1 MIIQRLSLL
10 LLLATAANSQTV
22 DLFNRKN
29 LDGWEVKGDGVWTV
43 MKDGTLL
50 GQRDLAKS
58 AKTDP
63 NQSWLYTKKE
73 FGEFDLHLEW
83 WTRLGG
89 NSGVSLR
96 DQTRAIHSFGAQ
108 ADPKNTPSHIGYEI
122 QISNGYKDQY
132 PTGSLYLFEAAKT
145 GFQIENDWNSMDIES
160 RNDIIRV
167 KLNGHLIMQHPGDP
181 KRSKV
186 GPIGLQLHDM
196 STIVMFRN
204 IRIKEIAKAKP

>member
-1 MIIQRLSLL
+1 MIPQRLSVLI
-10 LLLATAANSQTV
+10 LLAATASAQTV
-22 DLFNRKN
+22 DLFNKKN
-29 LDGWEVKGDGVWTV
+29 LDGWEVMGDGVWTV

-50 GQRDLAKS
+50 GQRDLAKN
-58 AKTDP
+58 AKTEP
-63 NQSWLYTKKE
+63 NQSWLYTRKE

-145 GFQIENDWNSMDIES
+145 GFQNDDDWNSMDIES

>member
-1 MIIQRLSLL
+1 MILQCLTFA
-10 LLLATAANSQTV
+10 LLLASAANSQTV
-22 DLFNRKN
+22 DLFNRRN
-29 LDGWEVKGDGVWTV
+29 LDGWEVMGDGVWTV
-43 MKDGTLL
+43 MKDGTLV
-50 GQRDLAKS
+50 GQRDLSKN
-58 AKTDP
+58 AKTEP

-83 WTRLGG
+83 WARLGG

-108 ADPKNTPSHIGYEI
+108 ADPKNTPSHVGYEI

-145 GFQIENDWNSMDIES
+145 GYQIENDWNSMDIES

-181 KRSKV
+181 KRGKV

-196 STIVMFRN
+196 TSLVMFRN
-204 IRIKEIAKAKP
+204 IRIKEIGKPKP

>member
-1 MIIQRLSLL
+1 MLIQRLSILILL
-10 LLLATAANSQTV
+10 VAAANSQTV

-29 LDGWEVKGDGVWTV
+29 LDGWEVMGDGLWTV
-43 MKDGTLL
+43 MKDGTLV
-50 GQRDLAKS
+50 GQRDLAKN
-58 AKTDP
+58 AKTEP

-83 WTRLGG
+83 WTRFGG

-122 QISNGYKDQY
+122 QISNGYKDEY
-132 PTGSLYLFEAAKT
+132 PTGSLYLFKAAET
-145 GFQIENDWNSMDIES
+145 GFQIDNDWNSMDIES
-160 RNDIIRV
+160 RNDMIRV
-167 KLNGHLIMQHPGDP
+167 KLNGHLIMEHPGDP
-181 KRSKV
+181 KRSKI

-196 STIVMFRN
+196 SSIVLFRN
-204 IRIKEIAKAKP
+204 IRIREIKKAK

>member
-10 LLLATAANSQTV
+10 LLLASAATAQTV

-29 LDGWEVKGDGVWTV
+29 LDGWEVMGDGVWTV
-43 MKDGTLL
+43 MKDGTLV
-50 GQRDLAKS
+50 GQRDLAKN

-63 NQSWLYTKKE
+63 NQSWLYTRKE

-89 NSGVSLR
+89 NSGLSLR

-196 STIVMFRN
+196 SSIVMFRN
-204 IRIKEIAKAKP
+204 IRIKEIGKSKP

>member
-1 MIIQRLSLL
+1 MITQRLTFA
-10 LLLATAANSQTV
+10 LLLAAVANSQTV

-29 LDGWEVKGDGVWTV
+29 LDGWEVMGDGVWTV
-43 MKDGTLL
+43 MKDGTLV
-50 GQRDLAKS
+50 GQRDLAKN
-58 AKTDP
+58 AKTEP

-145 GFQIENDWNSMDIES
+145 GFQIDNDWNSMDIES
-160 RNDIIRV
+160 RNEIIRV

-186 GPIGLQLHDM
+186 GPVGLQLHDM
-196 STIVMFRN
+196 SSLVMFRN
-204 IRIKEIAKAKP
+204 IRIKEIRK

>member
-29 LDGWEVKGDGVWTV
+29 LDGWEVMGDGVWTV
-43 MKDGTLL
+43 MKDGTLI
-50 GQRDLAKS
+50 GQRDLAKN
-58 AKTDP
+58 AKTEP
-63 NQSWLYTKKE
+63 NQSWLYTRKE
-73 FGEFDLHLEW
+73 FGEFDLHLEC

-96 DQTRAIHSFGAQ
+96 DQTRAIHAFGAQ

-196 STIVMFRN
+196 SSIVMFRN

>member
-1 MIIQRLSLL
+1 MITQRLTFA
-10 LLLATAANSQTV
+10 LLLAAVANSQTV

-29 LDGWEVKGDGVWTV
+29 LDGWEVMGDGVWTV
-43 MKDGTLL
+43 MKDGTLV
-50 GQRDLAKS
+50 GQRDLAKN
-58 AKTDP
+58 AKTEP

-145 GFQIENDWNSMDIES
+145 GFQIDNDWNSMDIES
-160 RNDIIRV
+160 RNEVIRV

-196 STIVMFRN
+196 SSLVMFRN
-204 IRIKEIAKAKP
+204 IRIKEIRK

>member
-50 GQRDLAKS
+50 GQRDLAKN

>member
-10 LLLATAANSQTV
+10 LLLATAANSQTA

-29 LDGWEVKGDGVWTV
+29 LDGWEVMGDGVWTV

-50 GQRDLAKS
+50 GQRDLAKN

-96 DQTRAIHSFGAQ
+96 DQTRAIHSFGVQ

-167 KLNGHLIMQHPGDP
+167 KLNGHLIMQHSGDP

>member
-1 MIIQRLSLL
+1 MIIQRLSFL
-10 LLLATAANSQTV
+10 LLLATAANSHTA

-29 LDGWEVKGDGVWTV
+29 LDGWEVMGDGVWTV

-50 GQRDLAKS
+50 GQRDLGKN

>member
-1 MIIQRLSLL
+1 MIPQRLTLL
-10 LLLATAANSQTV
+10 LLLATAASAQTV
-22 DLFNRKN
+22 DLFNKKN
-29 LDGWEVKGDGVWTV
+29 LDGWQVIGDGVWTV

-50 GQRDLAKS
+50 GQRDLAKN
-58 AKTDP
+58 AKTEP
-63 NQSWLYTKKE
+63 NQSWLYTQKE

-89 NSGVSLR
+89 NSGISLR

-108 ADPKNTPSHIGYEI
+108 ADPKRTPSHIGYEI
-122 QISNGYKDQY
+122 QISNGYKDEY

-145 GFQIENDWNSMDIES
+145 GFQNNDDWNSMDVES
-160 RNDIIRV
+160 RNDMIRV
-167 KLNGHLIMQHPGDP
+167 KLNGHVIMQNPGDP

-204 IRIKEIAKAKP
+204 IQIKEIAKAKR

>member
-1 MIIQRLSLL
+1 MTISRFSLALL
-10 LLLATAANSQTV
+10 LFTV
-22 DLFNRKN
+22 ISNVSASDLFNKKN
-29 LDGWEVKGDGVWTV
+29 LDGWEVVGDGVWTV
-43 MKDGTLL
+43 MKDGTLV
-50 GQRDLAKS
+50 GQRNPQVN

-108 ADPKNTPSHIGYEI
+108 ADPKLTPSHVGYEI
-122 QISNGYKDQY
+122 QISNGYKDKY

-145 GFQIENDWNSMDIES
+145 GYQVENDWNSMDIES
-160 RNDIIRV
+160 RNNIIRV
-167 KLNGHLIMQHPGDP
+167 KLNGHVIMENAGDP
-181 KRSKV
+181 KRSKI

-196 STIVMFRN
+196 TSLVMFRN
-204 IRIKEIAKAKP
+204 ITMKEIH

>member
-50 GQRDLAKS
+50 GQRDLAKN

-132 PTGSLYLFEAAKT
+132 PTGSLYLFEVAKT
-145 GFQIENDWNSMDIES
+145 GFQIDNDWNSMDIES

>member
-50 GQRDLAKS
+50 GQRDLAKN

-96 DQTRAIHSFGAQ
+96 DQTRAIHSFGTR

-132 PTGSLYLFEAAKT
+132 PTGSLYLFEVAKT

-167 KLNGHLIMQHPGDP
+167 KLNGHLIMQHSGDP